1 MRSFCVAAPVLL
13 PAGNRNIPSPASPD
27 GAVKQ
32 KIGNNSSSGH
42 VHSAMGIGA
51 SYLAPRTPPN
61 VIWNAFEA
69 SMPDLAGKVVCVTG
83 CTSGTGRQLA
93 LTAAKKGATVVALNR
108 PSERADALLAEL
120 RAIVPECTSIDCDL
134 SSFESTRRAAG
145 ELIARFSDDGLDT
158 LCLNAGVMACEDVAT
173 VDGFDVQIQ
182 VRKR

>member
-1 MRSFCVAAPVLL
+1 
-13 PAGNRNIPSPASPD
+13 
-27 GAVKQ
+27 
-32 KIGNNSSSGH
+32 
-42 VHSAMGIGA
+42 MGIGA